1 MKPTF
6 YKKTGLAT
14 INIARD
20 FYTMQPGDRVPTIAE
35 YTQRFEVSRGIVQK
49 AIATLEEDACI
60 QTQKNGVK
68 GTFVTGIDYEKLY
81 PYTNWGSLTG
91 TMPVPM
97 TLSFSSLTTAIC
109 EEMEKSPFPFSFA
122 YVTGSEKRLAAL
134 KEMIY
139 DFIIVSKSSAERY
152 LSENDFLERAIE
164 LTGCIYSEPY
174 VLYFLDDS
182 KTEIE
187 DGMRMAVDRNSFD
200 QYAISKKLCEGKN
213 VDFVQTPYAG
223 FSELLVKKNVDCFIY
238 RQDGWGTSYQPDL
251 SQRVVELPG
260 YPLEEV
266 TTPVILINRE
276 NYGFKKLLSQYITVE
291 KTHEIQEKVISGEC
305 AVKFF

>member
-97 TLSFSSLTTAIC
+97 TISFSSLTTAIC

-164 LTGCIYSEPY
+164 LTGCVYSEPY
-174 VLYFLDDS
+174 VLYFLDDQ

-187 DGMRMAVDRNSFD
+187 DGMRMAVDCNSID
-200 QYAISKKLCEGKN
+200 QYTISQKLCEGKD
-213 VDFVQTPYAG
+213 VAFVQTPYAS

-238 RQDGWGTSYQPDL
+238 RRDGWYNNFQPDL
-251 SQRVVELPG
+251 NQRVVELPG

-276 NYGFKKLLSQYITVE
+276 NYGFKKLLCQYITVE
-291 KTHEIQEKVISGEC
+291 KTHEIQEKVISGVC
-305 AVKFF
+305 AVKFV

>member
-174 VLYFLDDS
+174 VLYFLDDQ

-187 DGMRMAVDRNSFD
+187 DGMRMAVDCNSID
-200 QYAISKKLCEGKN
+200 QYTISQKLCEGKD
-213 VDFVQTPYAG
+213 VAFVQTPYAS
-223 FSELLVKKNVDCFIY
+223 FSELLVKKNVDCFI
-238 RQDGWGTSYQPDL
+238 
-251 SQRVVELPG
+251 
-260 YPLEEV
+260 
-266 TTPVILINRE
+266 
-276 NYGFKKLLSQYITVE
+276 
-291 KTHEIQEKVISGEC
+291 
-305 AVKFF
+305 

>member
-20 FYTMQPGDRVPTIAE
+20 FYTMQAGDRVPTIAE

-97 TLSFSSLTTAIC
+97 TISFSSLTTAIC

-152 LSENDFLERAIE
+152 LSENDFLEKAIE
-164 LTGCIYSEPY
+164 LTGCVYSEPY
-174 VLYFLDDS
+174 VLYFLDDQ

-187 DGMRMAVDRNSFD
+187 DGMRMAVDCNSID
-200 QYAISKKLCEGKN
+200 QYTISQKLCEGKD
-213 VDFVQTPYAG
+213 VAFVQTPYAS

-238 RQDGWGTSYQPDL
+238 RRDGWYNNFQPDL
-251 SQRVVELPG
+251 NQRVVELPG

-266 TTPVILINRE
+266 TTPVILVNRE
-276 NYGFKKLLSQYITVE
+276 NYGFKKLLCQYITVE
-291 KTHEIQEKVISGEC
+291 KTHEKKEKVISGEC

>member
-20 FYTMQPGDRVPTIAE
+20 FYTMQAGDRVPTIAE

-97 TLSFSSLTTAIC
+97 TISFSSLTTAIC

-164 LTGCIYSEPY
+164 LTGCVYSEPY
-174 VLYFLDDS
+174 VLYFLDDQ

-187 DGMRMAVDRNSFD
+187 DGMRMAVDCNSID
-200 QYAISKKLCEGKN
+200 QYTISQKLCEGKD
-213 VDFVQTPYAG
+213 VAFVQTPYAS

-238 RQDGWGTSYQPDL
+238 RRDGWYNNFQPDL
-251 SQRVVELPG
+251 NQRVVELPG

-266 TTPVILINRE
+266 TTPVILVNRE
-276 NYGFKKLLSQYITVE
+276 NYGFKKLLCQYITVE

-305 AVKFF
+305 AFKFF